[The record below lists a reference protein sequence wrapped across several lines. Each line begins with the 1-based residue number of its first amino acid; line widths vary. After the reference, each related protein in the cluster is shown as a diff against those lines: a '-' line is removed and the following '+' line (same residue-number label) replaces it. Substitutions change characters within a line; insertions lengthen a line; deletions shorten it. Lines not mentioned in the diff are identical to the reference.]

1 MEGLTTYTLGE
12 LSING
17 KGSYGI
23 GAPSVAF
30 SENKYMYLRITDIND
45 DGTLSSSDRKS
56 VDDPDA
62 HKYVLQK
69 NDIVFARTGNSTG
82 RAYFYDERD
91 GELVY
96 AGFLIKFSLDPAKV
110 NPKILKYYT
119 HSKPYYDWVK
129 SFDTGATR
137 GNINAQTFASMPI
150 ELPDRE
156 TQDRIVDILSAIDN
170 KIRLNNRINHN
181 LEEQI
186 ESLFNELCIDKE
198 GYTEASLTE
207 IADYINGLAMQ
218 KFPVSEGEK
227 GLPVLKIKELG
238 QGFCDESSDRC
249 TSELKPDSIIHDGDI
264 VFSWSGTLMVDMWCG
279 GTCGLNQHLFK
290 VQSNKYPKWFY
301 YMWTKH
307 HLKNFI
313 HIAKD
318 KAVTMGHIKRGHL
331 ENAIVHIPSFEVL
344 GTLDKV
350 FGPILEQILK
360 TRLENCKLCE
370 ERDSLLP
377 RLLTGEII
385 C

>member
-1 MEGLTTYTLGE
+1 MTTTATY
-12 LSING
+12 SRVRRPI
-17 KGSYGI
+17 
-23 GAPSVAF
+23 
-30 SENKYMYLRITDIND
+30 
-45 DGTLSSSDRKS
+45 SSSNR
-56 VDDPDA
+56 
-62 HKYVLQK
+62 
-69 NDIVFARTGNSTG
+69 AR
-82 RAYFYDERD
+82 
-91 GELVY
+91 
-96 AGFLIKFSLDPAKV
+96 
-110 NPKILKYYT
+110 
-119 HSKPYYDWVK
+119 
-129 SFDTGATR
+129 
-137 GNINAQTFASMPI
+137 
-150 ELPDRE
+150 
-156 TQDRIVDILSAIDN
+156 
-170 KIRLNNRINHN
+170 NHN
-181 LEEQI
+181 LEEQM

-350 FGPILEQILK
+350 FGPMLEQILK